1 MVVLNV
7 NWQIEPKR
15 HALQDLHQS
24 ASKKMLMDSQLRP
37 GCFLKHCESAIEAK
51 LVLNRKPNGDWINVS
66 CTVRVP

>member
-15 HALQDLHQS
+15 RDLHQS

-37 GCFLKHCESAIEAK
+37 ECFLKHCESAIEAK

-66 CTVRVP
+66 CTVRMP